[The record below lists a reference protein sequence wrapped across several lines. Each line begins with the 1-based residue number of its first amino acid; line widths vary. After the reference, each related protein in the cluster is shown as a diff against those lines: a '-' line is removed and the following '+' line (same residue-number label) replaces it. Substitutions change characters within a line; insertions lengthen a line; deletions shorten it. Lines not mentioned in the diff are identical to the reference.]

1 MKKKPY
7 GVFLVHE
14 IRYCKFWSVLTGTFL
29 WVQTSYIY
37 EVWQRH
43 FWFSWEADNH
53 FVNFLIFSW
62 HWFFNFVSVTRR
74 KISVNQIVP
83 LYLPALWLQNPT
95 PLLHSTY
102 FKPCPQWIIW
112 PPTTV
117 FAVVLGRSLFKVFVT

>member
-1 MKKKPY
+1 MKKKNLM
-7 GVFLVHE
+7 GFFLCMKLDIANFE
-14 IRYCKFWSVLTGTFL
+14 AFNGNISLSVILK
-29 WVQTSYIY
+29 
-37 EVWQRH
+37 VWQRH

-95 PLLHSTY
+95 PLVLHSTY

-117 FAVVLGRSLFKVFVT
+117 FAVVVGRSLFKVFVT

>member
-14 IRYCKFWSVLTGTFL
+14 IRCCKFWSVSREHYF
-29 WVQTSYIY
+29 
-37 EVWQRH
+37 ECKP
-43 FWFSWEADNH
+43 
-53 FVNFLIFSW
+53 LIFMKCDNAIFDFLERRIIILSIFLYFLDTDFSISW
-62 HWFFNFVSVTRR
+62 AWLGEKSVF
-74 KISVNQIVP
+74 NQIVP